1 MADDAAIIC
10 PDAVSLDFLRGVER
24 GKVLPNEAAESPGD
38 WDIYGFGDM
47 SMLAD
52 PDD

>member
-1 MADDAAIIC
+1 MADNSAIIC
-10 PDAVSLDFLRGVER
+10 PDAVSLDFLREVER
-24 GKVLPNEAAESPGD
+24 AKVLANEAAENPGD